1 MHSSVSIVEDSNLG
15 IVVLSMAYEMFVRV
29 LFVDIYLFIVDNRFL
44 DARVTNTYVLKTKY
58 LETLFFE

>member
-44 DARVTNTYVLKTKY
+44 ESDEYVCVKDEIFGNVVL
-58 LETLFFE
+58 

>member
-15 IVVLSMAYEMFVRV
+15 IVVLSMAYKMFVRV

-44 DARVTNTYVLKTKY
+44 ESDEYVCVKDEILGNVV
-58 LETLFFE
+58 L

>member
-1 MHSSVSIVEDSNLG
+1 MHSSVSVVEDSNLG

-44 DARVTNTYVLKTKY
+44 ESDEYVCVKDEILGNVV
-58 LETLFFE
+58 L

>member
-1 MHSSVSIVEDSNLG
+1 MHSSVSVVEDSNLG

-44 DARVTNTYVLKTKY
+44 DARMRNTYALKTKY

>member
-44 DARVTNTYVLKTKY
+44 ESDEYVCVKDEILGNVV
-58 LETLFFE
+58 L

>member
-15 IVVLSMAYEMFVRV
+15 IVVLSMAYEMFVRI

-44 DARVTNTYVLKTKY
+44 ESDEYVCVKDEILGNVV
-58 LETLFFE
+58 L

>member
-44 DARVTNTYVLKTKY
+44 DARMRNTYALKTKY

>member
-15 IVVLSMAYEMFVRV
+15 IVALSMAYEMFVRV

-44 DARVTNTYVLKTKY
+44 ESDEYVCVKDEILGNVV
-58 LETLFFE
+58 L

>member
-1 MHSSVSIVEDSNLG
+1 MSIVEDSNLG

-44 DARVTNTYVLKTKY
+44 DARVRNTYVLKTKY

>member
-44 DARVTNTYVLKTKY
+44 DARVRNTYVLKTKY

>member
-15 IVVLSMAYEMFVRV
+15 IVVLSMAYEMFVRA

-44 DARVTNTYVLKTKY
+44 ESDEYVCVKDEILGNVV
-58 LETLFFE
+58 L

>member
-15 IVVLSMAYEMFVRV
+15 IVVLSMAYEMFVRA

-44 DARVTNTYVLKTKY
+44 ESDEYVCVKDEIFGNVVL
-58 LETLFFE
+58 

>member
-1 MHSSVSIVEDSNLG
+1 MSIVEDSNLG

-44 DARVTNTYVLKTKY
+44 ESDEYVCVKDEILGNVV
-58 LETLFFE
+58 L

>member
-1 MHSSVSIVEDSNLG
+1 MHSSVSIVKDSNLG

-44 DARVTNTYVLKTKY
+44 ESDEYVCVKDEILGNVV
-58 LETLFFE
+58 L

>member
-29 LFVDIYLFIVDNRFL
+29 LFVDIYLFMVDNRFL
-44 DARVTNTYVLKTKY
+44 ESDEYVCVKDEILGNVV
-58 LETLFFE
+58 L

>member
-15 IVVLSMAYEMFVRV
+15 IVVLSMAYEMFVRA

-44 DARVTNTYVLKTKY
+44 DTRMRNTYALKTKY

>member
-1 MHSSVSIVEDSNLG
+1 MSIVEDSNLG

-44 DARVTNTYVLKTKY
+44 DARMRNTYALKTKY